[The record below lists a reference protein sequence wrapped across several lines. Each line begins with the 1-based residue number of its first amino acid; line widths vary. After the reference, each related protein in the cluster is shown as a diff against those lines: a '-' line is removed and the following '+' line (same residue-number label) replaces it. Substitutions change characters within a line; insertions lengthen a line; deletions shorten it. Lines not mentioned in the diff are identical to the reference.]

1 MDPGSGMYHA
11 CSRNSIISLRK
22 PSLQCLIIQ
31 RFKDRSRPS
40 NIVHVPILIRFLIPD
55 SAIPRPPSSSVASGS
70 VQESRSRWGPP
81 SVIDTSNP
89 YDVPI
94 PADDIDIIDA
104 PVPPSVKPVVV
115 APTFRGRPIDTRAT
129 GGHKPPTTARRFYSP
144 PDHAPLRP
152 VFNSAVR
159 PRTGGTLTRTP
170 TRMHPYSADEVTFG
184 AETYEDCMGQF
195 MFGEVKF
202 KDFWK
207 AQIPKFDSFVHWYKL
222 FCSKCL
228 QWVVWCPP
236 YESAKED
243 AIHGA
248 W

>member
-1 MDPGSGMYHA
+1 MDPGFGMYHA
-11 CSRNSIISLRK
+11 RRRNSVISLQK
-22 PSLQCLIIQ
+22 PSLQRLIIQ
-31 RFKDRSRPS
+31 GLKDHSRPS

-70 VQESRSRWGPP
+70 VQESRSRWGP
-81 SVIDTSNP
+81 SNP

-104 PVPPSVKPVVV
+104 PVPPSVEPVVV
-115 APTFRGRPIDTRAT
+115 APTFCGRPIDTRAI
-129 GGHKPPTTARRFYSP
+129 GGHEPPTTAGRFYRP

-152 VFNSAVR
+152 VFDSAAR
-159 PRTGGTLTRTP
+159 PRTGGNLTRTP
-170 TRMHPYSADEVTFG
+170 TRMHPFSADKVTFG
-184 AETYEDCMGQF
+184 AETYKDYMGQF

-207 AQIPKFDSFVHWYKL
+207 AQIPKFDLFVHWYKL

-228 QWVVWCPP
+228 QW
-236 YESAKED
+236 
-243 AIHGA
+243 
-248 W
+248 